1 MRRITNLLEPM
12 NRTRLLVCGVTVLV
26 LAMAASTVKAGPKD
40 DLESRRNDWKSIVS
54 RMEDMSKRVDD
65 YLEQS
70 KKLREVDKT
79 ELEKLIAQICGLD
92 IERDNDEGD
101 QTAKSISDKVVDTVR
116 RDYDS
121 FSAVADKVES
131 DAEKLLGDAKAVR
144 EATKDLRSNDEIKDD
159 VDKFL
164 TEMSEGIDRFTE
176 RVWQKLN
183 TDYKTLD
190 NVKNGVMKGTNNPKI
205 RAAVEYGKEK
215 HVYNQRICDEKEV
228 VLPSGG
234 RPDCVSFLKDNCAV
248 WEFKPDS
255 TFNDSSAADYAR
267 KYYLDEVIAKFKDD
281 DRAKANCK
289 KDSNNVPIFEAKGA
303 VYPACNLKSFGD

>member
-1 MRRITNLLEPM
+1 MRQISNLLEPM
-12 NRTRLLVCGVTVLV
+12 KRTWLIVCGLTVLA

-40 DLESRRNDWKSIVS
+40 DLESRRNDWKSVVS
-54 RMEDMSKRVDD
+54 RMDDVSKRVDD
-65 YLEQS
+65 YLEKS

-79 ELEKLIAQICGLD
+79 ELEKLISQICGLD
-92 IERDNDEGD
+92 IARTDDTAD
-101 QTAKSISDKVVDTVR
+101 KTAKEIADKVKDTVR
-116 RDYDS
+116 REYDN

-131 DAEKLLGDAKAVR
+131 DAEKLLNDAKAVR
-144 EATKDLRSNDEIKDD
+144 EATKDLRSNDEIKDE

-164 TEMSEGIDRFTE
+164 TEMSERIDGFTE

-190 NVKNGVMKGTNNPKI
+190 NIKNGVMNGTNNPKI
-205 RAAVEYGKEK
+205 RAAVQYGKDK
-215 HVYNQRICDEKEV
+215 HVYNQQICEEKEV
-228 VLPSGG
+228 VLSSGG
-234 RPDCVSFLKDNCAV
+234 RPDCISFQKDACAV

-255 TFNDSSAADYAR
+255 TYTDSSAADYAR

-303 VYPACNLKSFGD
+303 VYKACDLKSFGD